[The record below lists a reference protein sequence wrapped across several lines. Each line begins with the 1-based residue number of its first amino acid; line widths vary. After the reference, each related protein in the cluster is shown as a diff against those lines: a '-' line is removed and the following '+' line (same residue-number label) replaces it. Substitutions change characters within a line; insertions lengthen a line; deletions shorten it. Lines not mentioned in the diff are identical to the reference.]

1 MNDNYSNN
9 IPKTAHTYGTEH
21 IEFVDN
27 LIELIKRL
35 HVLKEATY
43 RGSWAK
49 RGHMGIF
56 FTLVRPLDRLENIAN
71 EVSNNADFKKLFT
84 MTFFNTLIDT
94 SLYCIKWAALLVEI
108 EPQML
113 EEWISAE
120 FGTDSE
126 EYLLHH
132 SNGKI
137 NESK

>member
-1 MNDNYSNN
+1 MNDNYSNS

-21 IEFVDN
+21 VESVNN

-49 RGHMGIF
+49 RGQNGIF
-56 FTLVRPLDRLENIAN
+56 FTMVRPLDRLENIAN
-71 EVSNNADFKKLFT
+71 EVSNSADFKKLFT
-84 MTFFNTLIDT
+84 LTFFNALIDT
-94 SLYCIKWAALLVEI
+94 ALYAIKWAALLTEI
-108 EPQML
+108 EPHIL
-113 EEWISAE
+113 EEWITTE

-132 SNGKI
+132 NNGKV